1 MANMHM
7 PPLNLP
13 WVREEGGLPGPLP
26 TSAEIE
32 AATTEFPSIF
42 DSRSRRTVLVNGR
55 FVVKY
60 GAVVFENE
68 GHALLLLEN
77 MEVPTSR
84 LYAMYREGEKLFIIM
99 EFIPG
104 VRLSDIWPALSEE
117 EKEPIVA
124 QLRRAFDCVRALPSP
139 KTFSAVCGGPLP
151 HRFFFSYQ
159 KKDPL
164 ISGPFDDER
173 DISRALA
180 LKSRANWEEW
190 GRRPWTSDFFSRHLA
205 TVLSGHESVFTHGDL
220 QRKNILVLEQGD
232 LSSGSGKSYLLTA
245 IVDWESAGWYPSY
258 WEYAL
263 CFTYFDWSDD
273 WAEKIERIL
282 KPYVKEAALMRF
294 VGQDLDA

>member
-1 MANMHM
+1 
-7 PPLNLP
+7 
-13 WVREEGGLPGPLP
+13 
-26 TSAEIE
+26 
-32 AATTEFPSIF
+32 
-42 DSRSRRTVLVNGR
+42 
-55 FVVKY
+55 
-60 GAVVFENE
+60 
-68 GHALLLLEN
+68 
-77 MEVPTSR
+77 
-84 LYAMYREGEKLFIIM
+84 M

-104 VRLSDIWPALSEE
+104 VPLSDIWPTLSEE
-117 EKEPIVA
+117 EKRA
-124 QLRRAFDCVRALPSP
+124 HCGTTKTSLRLR
-139 KTFSAVCGGPLP
+139 
-151 HRFFFSYQ
+151 
-159 KKDPL
+159 
-164 ISGPFDDER
+164 PFDDEK

-190 GRRPWTSDFFSRHLA
+190 GRQPWTSDFFSRHLA
-205 TVLSGHESVFTHGDL
+205 TVFSGHESVFTHGDL

-232 LSSGSGKSYLLTA
+232 LSSGSGKSYLVTA